1 MDPGVRELDIPYGLK
16 ILKIEYFPCDPAL
29 GT

>member
-1 MDPGVRELDIPYGLK
+1 MDPEVRELDIPYGPQ